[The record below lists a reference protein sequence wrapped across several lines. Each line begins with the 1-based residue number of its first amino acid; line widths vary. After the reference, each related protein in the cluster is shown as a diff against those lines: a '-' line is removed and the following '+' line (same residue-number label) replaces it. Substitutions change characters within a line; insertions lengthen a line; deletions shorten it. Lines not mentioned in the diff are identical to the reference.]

1 MDTSYLLDP
10 SLQEELEAEN
20 VTVETDKPHET
31 DIDLLVHFKK
41 HPFHIDKESAEFL
54 ELVDSIREN
63 GIIQP
68 VLVRPLSMVNMR
80 LFQDIVG
87 PKLHVSLV

>member
-1 MDTSYLLDP
+1 MAGKNIFENLKKMDTSYLLDP

-68 VLVRPLSMVNMR
+68 VLVRPLSDRKSV
-80 LFQDIVG
+80 V
-87 PKLHVSLV
+87 